1 MDKNENFLILLKLFK
16 NRPNHLYQFLIES
29 EAINKSFLNKLKKSI
44 KLKNDLNEENL
55 PFFKNLTEMKDYYNS
70 LTDIEENKIK
80 TKEEIGIEL
89 NRKLEESIKNENY
102 EESCRIRDYMRL
114 NKIKKL

>member
-1 MDKNENFLILLKLFK
+1 
-16 NRPNHLYQFLIES
+16 
-29 EAINKSFLNKLKKSI
+29 
-44 KLKNDLNEENL
+44 
-55 PFFKNLTEMKDYYNS
+55 MKDYYNS
-70 LTDIEENKIK
+70 ITDIDENKIK